1 MSVGV
6 LLITHPGI
14 GTSMLHSARRIIA
27 DSPLDTMCIEV
38 PVDANSERISD
49 TALKLIGQLDQGDGV
64 LILTD
69 LFGATPNNIAR
80 TFSQPGKVA
89 VLAGLN
95 LPMLVRV
102 FNYAHADLK
111 SLCDTAVQGGERGVH
126 ECRLESAQDN
136 A

>member
-14 GTSMLHSARRIIA
+14 GTAMLHSARRIIENC
-27 DSPLDTMCIEV
+27 PLEVMCQDV
-38 PVDANSERISD
+38 PVDANLDRIGEVTD
-49 TALKLIGQLDQGDGV
+49 KLIEQLDQGSGV

-80 TFSQPGKVA
+80 HFSEKGRVA

-102 FNYAHADLK
+102 FNYPDAGLK
-111 SLCDTAVQGGERGVH
+111 TLCDTAVAGGARGVH
-126 ECRLESAQDN
+126 ECQLMEQAH
-136 A
+136 

>member
-6 LLITHPGI
+6 LLITRPGI

-27 DSPLDTMCIEV
+27 DCPLRTMCIEV
-38 PVDANSERISD
+38 PVDASPERTRD
-49 TALKLIGQLDQGDGV
+49 TADKLIAQLDQGDGV

-80 TFSQPGKVA
+80 TFSHPGRVA

-102 FNYAHADLK
+102 FNYPNADLK
-111 SLCDTAVQGGERGVH
+111 SLCDTAVQGGSRGVQ
-126 ECRLESAQDN
+126 ECDLEAGQPD

>member
-1 MSVGV
+1 MSIGI

-14 GTSMLHSARRIIA
+14 GTAMLHSAKRIIQGC
-27 DSPLDTMCIEV
+27 PLEVMCLDV
-38 PVDANSERISD
+38 PVDANLDRVGEA
-49 TALKLIGQLDQGDGV
+49 TGKLITQLDRGNGV

-80 TFSQPGKVA
+80 HFAERGRVA

-102 FNYAHADLK
+102 FNYPDADLK
-111 SLCDTAVQGGERGVH
+111 TLCDTAVAGGARGVH
-126 ECRLESAQDN
+126 ECQLMEQAR
-136 A
+136 